1 MAPSAPALVPQVPS
15 PEAAVEAA
23 AALDSA
29 ERQPPPRQEQQ
40 EQQQQRQQHQ
50 QHQQHRAAQRK
61 ERPQSCGALESRL
74 ARLVDLIERRH
85 DGVVS
90 EDECRRAWDELA
102 EARQALAE
110 AGDETA
116 GEGKAEGDGRIPRD
130 AATAALD
137 AMLTVTRWKLQQER
151 EARTRLERELEI
163 TNQQLLRAIQTLN
176 QQ

>member
-1 MAPSAPALVPQVPS
+1 VAPSAPALVPQVPS

-29 ERQPPPRQEQQ
+29 QHQPPPRQQQQEQQQRQQ
-40 EQQQQRQQHQ
+40 EQQQQR
-50 QHQQHRAAQRK
+50 RAAQRK
-61 ERPQSCGALESRL
+61 GRPQGYGALEARL

-85 DGVVS
+85 DGGVS

-110 AGDETA
+110 AGDEA
-116 GEGKAEGDGRIPRD
+116 ASEGKAEGDGRIPHD

-163 TNQQLLRAIQTLN
+163 TNQQLLRAIQSLN